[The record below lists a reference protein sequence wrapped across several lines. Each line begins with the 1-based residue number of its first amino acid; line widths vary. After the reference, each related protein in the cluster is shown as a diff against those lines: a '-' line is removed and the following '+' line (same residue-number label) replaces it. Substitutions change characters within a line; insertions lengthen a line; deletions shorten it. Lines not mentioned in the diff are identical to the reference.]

1 VWRNK
6 VEGMGLSIGP
16 WLRALKEATIRGA
29 LDDTLIEIA
38 RRDRASDKAASIALG
53 ILKKGDHENHRWS

>member
-1 VWRNK
+1 
-6 VEGMGLSIGP
+6 
-16 WLRALKEATIRGA
+16 
-29 LDDTLIEIA
+29 LIEIA